1 MLHSNWPWRIAAW
14 NQAAYDRSGRGSHTS
29 AGYRMS
35 VQPQDLLGFT
45 TFYGCLRLFKS
56 PSFFIDSHMLKIDK
70 RELKIAW
77 LVRATRDWNRKP
89 LAKIFLEMT
98 SVSLIFCHS
107 LCGSIFFSFPT
118 FIHHLCLRKPLP
130 AFNRQAVSCHNKSD
144 QFSSSALQNQR
155 KSSPDTKQT
164 HKTNPASQ
172 KWNPT
177 RCCFSFTATAI
188 FFTIALL
195 LPVIFHW
202 CLLLVSFIC
211 QQISL
216 TC

>member
-35 VQPQDLLGFT
+35 AQPQDLLGFT

-98 SVSLIFCHS
+98 SGSLIFCHS
-107 LCGSIFFSFPT
+107 LCGSIFFFLPHLHPSFV
-118 FIHHLCLRKPLP
+118 P
-130 AFNRQAVSCHNKSD
+130 AKAPSRFQSPSCQLS
-144 QFSSSALQNQR
+144 
-155 KSSPDTKQT
+155 
-164 HKTNPASQ
+164 
-172 KWNPT
+172 
-177 RCCFSFTATAI
+177 
-188 FFTIALL
+188 
-195 LPVIFHW
+195 
-202 CLLLVSFIC
+202 
-211 QQISL
+211 QQIWSVFKFCSAKPKKKL
-216 TC
+216 SRH

>member
-1 MLHSNWPWRIAAW
+1 MLHSNWPWRRAAW

-98 SVSLIFCHS
+98 SGSLIFCHS
-107 LCGSIFFSFPT
+107 LCGSFFVFFPSPPSSIICACESPFPLSIAKLSVVTTNLISFQVLLCKTKEKALPT
-118 FIHHLCLRKPLP
+118 LNKHTKRSRLLKSETLRVVV
-130 AFNRQAVSCHNKSD
+130 FVSPQL
-144 QFSSSALQNQR
+144 QFS
-155 KSSPDTKQT
+155 
-164 HKTNPASQ
+164 
-172 KWNPT
+172 
-177 RCCFSFTATAI
+177 
-188 FFTIALL
+188 
-195 LPVIFHW
+195 LP
-202 CLLLVSFIC
+202 
-211 QQISL
+211 
-216 TC
+216 